1 MVQMENK
8 KKKPL
13 FKRWWFWAIVVI
25 IAVGALGSNG
35 DKDKT
40 PTKETS
46 KVEESNQT
54 EDNKGEVKKTELEKV
69 LEEAIEVDYKKLHSD
84 YMDNAIK
91 ADGEYK
97 NKMLILTGEISDIDR
112 EIAGNPYVI
121 FDVDGVLNNV
131 RITFKKSEEEKVA
144 EFEKGQTIKIV
155 GKCGGTLLS
164 TTVALSDCLLVE

>member
-1 MVQMENK
+1 MENK
-8 KKKPL
+8 RKKPL
-13 FKRWWFWAIVVI
+13 FKRWWFWVIVII

-35 DKDKT
+35 DKAKA

-54 EDNKGEVKKTELEKV
+54 ENNKGEVKKTELEKA
-69 LEEAIEVDYKKLHSD
+69 LEEAIEVDYKKLHLD

-91 ADGEYK
+91 ADAEYK
-97 NKMLILTGEISDIDR
+97 DKMLILTGEISDIDR

-131 RITFKKSEEEKVA
+131 RITFKKSEEDKVA

-155 GKCGGTLLS
+155 GKCKGTLLS
-164 TTVALSDCLLVE
+164 TTVALSDCLFVE